1 LQVQVRDL
9 DGYRKTCRQAVAQFR
24 GTQDPITAERIAK
37 DCLMLPDSGVDLS
50 LVGAWADTAVT
61 AGKDSGD
68 LPWFQL
74 CKGLAE
80 YRQGHFAGAVD
91 WTQKVLSQTGHDQ
104 ERDLQAYMVLAMAQY
119 GSKQAEEARAV
130 LAKGVEIAEK
140 KLPRL
145 DSGNLGNWI
154 DWIIAHTL
162 MREAKTFIEGQPA
175 NATEKKS
182 EPH

>member
-1 LQVQVRDL
+1 MACLRQDFLRPVHRSGKMSLTILGQSFAELKPGQVADVLARRD
-9 DGYRKTCRQAVAQFR
+9 R
-24 GTQDPITAERIAK
+24 
-37 DCLMLPDSGVDLS
+37 
-50 LVGAWADTAVT
+50 
-61 AGKDSGD
+61 GD